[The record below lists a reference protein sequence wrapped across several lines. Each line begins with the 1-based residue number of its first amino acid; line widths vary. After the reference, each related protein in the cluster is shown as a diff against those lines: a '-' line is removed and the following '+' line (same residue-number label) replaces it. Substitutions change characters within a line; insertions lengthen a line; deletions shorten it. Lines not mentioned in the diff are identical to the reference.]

1 MTIDGHA
8 FAAWLAWAV
17 AVLALLGTWACFA
30 AVWQGT
36 LWLAGRRG
44 DRQGNDRDW
53 RDELVE
59 DETRRQLEALP
70 AERDWAEITGQQSA
84 VEDEP
89 LSPPPPSHPVWR
101 NPALRG
107 PVTGLSGPLGPAG
120 PPVPYTSARE
130 ALSALMAEYER
141 LEPAWKHEC
150 RVAYAVCL
158 GADDPTML
166 RMAVR

>member
-8 FAAWLAWAV
+8 FAAWLGWLV

-53 RDELVE
+53 REEMIE
-59 DETRRQLEALP
+59 DETRRQLGQLP
-70 AERDWAEITGQQSA
+70 PERDWSEITGQQHA
-84 VEDEP
+84 VDYR
-89 LSPPPPSHPVWR
+89 PSH
-101 NPALRG
+101 
-107 PVTGLSGPLGPAG
+107 VTGEYRSEGFSRPGGPAG
-120 PPVPYTSARE
+120 PPVPYPASREHLAR
-130 ALSALMAEYER
+130 LMAEYEL

-150 RVAYAVCL
+150 RMAYAVCL